1 MDSRLQ
7 KGKVVYKTGISFTKV
22 DFRLQ
27 IGTLE
32 IQTGLSG
39 CYVPSYFNDTCT
51 YSFSVHGQDDGKR
64 NAGCHEGIPEC
75 TG

>member
-1 MDSRLQ
+1 MESRLQ
-7 KGKVVYKTGISFTKV
+7 KGKVVYKKGISFTKV

-39 CYVPSYFNDTCT
+39 CYLPMLLGASPPPLVLNDT
-51 YSFSVHGQDDGKR
+51 V
-64 NAGCHEGIPEC
+64 
-75 TG
+75 

>member
-1 MDSRLQ
+1 MACKGLFGALVDIMNWTDDS
-7 KGKVVYKTGISFTKV
+7 VYKLYGQFITKV

-39 CYVPSYFNDTCT
+39 YYLPSFKKQFAPAIKSYTM
-51 YSFSVHGQDDGKR
+51 Y
-64 NAGCHEGIPEC
+64 IYL
-75 TG
+75 